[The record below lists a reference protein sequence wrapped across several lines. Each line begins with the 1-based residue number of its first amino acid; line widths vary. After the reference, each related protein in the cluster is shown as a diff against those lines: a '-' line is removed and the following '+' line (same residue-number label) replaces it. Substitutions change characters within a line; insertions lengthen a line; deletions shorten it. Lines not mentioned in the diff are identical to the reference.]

1 MTNYEHFHDKPLFI
15 LLVLNGPNKR
25 YRLNRVTKLSSKVK
39 KMLCISDES
48 FGTTQP
54 FQEK

>member
-1 MTNYEHFHDKPLFI
+1 MWNYEHFHDKPLFI

-25 YRLNRVTKLSSKVK
+25 HRLNRVTKLSSKVK
-39 KMLCISDES
+39 KMLCISEES
-48 FGTTQP
+48 LGTTQV